1 MKSYLIV
8 FLMCMLTILG
18 VSAQEVEIYGY
29 FEPQYMGLYKD
40 ENYYQINSNKLRVD
54 LKSKA
59 VENTEIGA
67 NLIYLL
73 NFGKKS
79 WNILD
84 FLPERVTS
92 DIPIELYPL
101 FQFNYR
107 DTLYLDNV
115 YARLSFN
122 RFAITFGKQQISLGT
137 GYFSNPTDVFNVKD
151 ALDPTYE
158 QPGHNAV
165 RMDLYL
171 GTRLSLMALYSPI
184 EMDWGNS
191 GKLVRMKAGLEHFDF
206 SVLFNEMQYN
216 ITDFYTFQTEKQLRR
231 YIGLNFVGELLG
243 FGVWGEGAY
252 NFIESDDDFYEF
264 IVGADY
270 TFDSGLYTLIEY
282 HRNSQAKSD
291 YEDYDLNDWMR
302 FFVGEMKTIARDQL
316 YGFIQ
321 YPLTDLIAIG
331 TSAIISVSDG
341 STAFVPTIYYSLFEN
356 VELTLMMNLYVGD
369 EEKVYNSNLGNGGLL
384 RANIYF

>member
-1 MKSYLIV
+1 MKRNLIA
-8 FLMCMLTILG
+8 FLMCVMPIICT
-18 VSAQEVEIYGY
+18 VAQEVEIYGY

-40 ENYYQINSNKLRVD
+40 EDYYQLNSNKLRVD

-59 VENTEIGA
+59 VENTEFGA

-84 FLPERVTS
+84 FLPERVTY

-101 FQFNYR
+101 FQFTYR
-107 DTLYLDNV
+107 DTFYLDNV

-122 RFAITFGKQQISLGT
+122 RFAITVGKQQISLGT

-191 GKLVRMKAGLEHFDF
+191 GELVRMKAGLGHFDF
-206 SVLFNEMQYN
+206 SVLFNEMQYET
-216 ITDFYTFQTEKQLRR
+216 TDFYTFQTERQLRR

-252 NFIESDDDFYEF
+252 NFLKEDDDFYEF

-270 TFDSGLYTLIEY
+270 TFESGLYTLIEY
-282 HRNSQAKSD
+282 HRNSPAKAN
-291 YEDYDLNDWMR
+291 YEEYDLNDWMR
-302 FFVGEMKTIARDQL
+302 FFVGEIKTIARDQL

-331 TSAIISVSDG
+331 TSTIISVSDR
-341 STAFVPTIYYSLFEN
+341 SAAFVPTIYYSLFEN
-356 VELTLMMNLYVGD
+356 VELTLMMNFYIGD
-369 EEKVYNSNLGNGGLL
+369 EEKVYNSNLGNGGFL

>member
-1 MKSYLIV
+1 MKRNLIA
-8 FLMCMLTILG
+8 FLMCLVPTVGIL
-18 VSAQEVEIYGY
+18 AQEVEIYGY

-40 ENYYQINSNKLRVD
+40 ENYYQIHSNKLRVD

-84 FLPERVTS
+84 FLPERVTY

-101 FQFNYR
+101 FQFTYR
-107 DTLYLDNV
+107 DTFYLDNV
-115 YARLSFN
+115 YARLSFS
-122 RFAITFGKQQISLGT
+122 RFAITIGKQQISLGT
-137 GYFSNPTDVFNVKD
+137 GYFSNPTDVLNVKD

-191 GKLVRMKAGLEHFDF
+191 GKLVRMKAGLGHFDF
-206 SVLFNEMQYN
+206 SVLFNEMQYET
-216 ITDFYTFQTEKQLRR
+216 TDFYTFQTERQLRR
-231 YIGLNFVGELLG
+231 YIGLTFVGELLG

-252 NFIESDDDFYEF
+252 NFFESDDDFYEF

-270 TFDSGLYTLIEY
+270 TFESGLYTLIEY
-282 HRNSQAKSD
+282 HRNSLAKAN
-291 YEDYDLNDWMR
+291 YEEYNLNDWMR
-302 FFVGEMKTIARDQL
+302 FFVGEIKTIARDQL

-331 TSAIISVSDG
+331 TSTIISVSDR
-341 STAFVPTIYYSLFEN
+341 SAAFVPTIYYSLFEN
-356 VELTLMMNLYVGD
+356 VELTLMMNFYIGD
-369 EEKVYNSNLGNGGLL
+369 EEKVYNSNLGNGGFL

>member
-1 MKSYLIV
+1 MKRYVITFLICV
-8 FLMCMLTILG
+8 
-18 VSAQEVEIYGY
+18 VSITGLLAQEVEIYGY

-40 ENYYQINSNKLRVD
+40 GNYYQINSNKLRVD

-84 FLPERVTS
+84 FLPERLTT
-92 DIPIELYPL
+92 DIPIELFPL
-101 FQFNYR
+101 FQFTYR
-107 DTLYLDNV
+107 DTFYLDNV

-122 RFAITFGKQQISLGT
+122 RFAITVGKQQISLGT

-191 GKLVRMKAGLEHFDF
+191 GKLVRMKAGLGHFDF
-206 SVLFNEMQYN
+206 SVLFNEMQYKT
-216 ITDFYTFQTEKQLRR
+216 TDFHTFQTERQLRR
-231 YIGLNFVGELLG
+231 YIGLTFVGELLG

-252 NFIESDDDFYEF
+252 NFIESGDDFYEF

-270 TFDSGLYTLIEY
+270 TFESGLYTLIEY

-291 YEDYDLNDWMR
+291 YKDYNLNDWMR
-302 FFVGEMKTIARDQL
+302 FFIGETKTIARDQL

-331 TSAIISVSDG
+331 TSTIISVSDR
-341 STAFVPTIYYSLFEN
+341 SAAFVPTIYYSLFEN
-356 VELTLMMNLYVGD
+356 VELTLMMNFYIGD
-369 EEKVYNSNLGNGGLL
+369 EEKVYNSNLGNGGFL

>member
-1 MKSYLIV
+1 MKRYLIV
-8 FLMCMLTILG
+8 FLMCVVPILG
-18 VSAQEVEIYGY
+18 ILAQEVEIYGY

-40 ENYYQINSNKLRVD
+40 ENYFQINSNKLRVD

-59 VENTEIGA
+59 VENTEFGA

-79 WNILD
+79 WNIMD
-84 FLPERVTS
+84 FLPDRVTS

-101 FQFNYR
+101 FQFTYR

-122 RFAITFGKQQISLGT
+122 RFAITVGKQQISLGT

-184 EMDWGNS
+184 GIDWCNS
-191 GKLVRMKAGLEHFDF
+191 GKLVRMKAGLGHFDF
-206 SVLFNEMQYN
+206 SVLVNEMQYVN
-216 ITDFYTFQTEKQLRR
+216 TDFYTFQTQKQLRR

-252 NFIESDDDFYEF
+252 NFLNEDNNFYEF

-270 TFDSGLYTLIEY
+270 TFKSGLYTLIEY
-282 HRNSQAKSD
+282 HHNSLAKSD
-291 YEDYDLNDWMR
+291 YEEYDLNDWMR
-302 FFVGEMKTIARDQL
+302 FFVGETKTIARDQV

-331 TSAIISVSDG
+331 TSAIISVSDM
-341 STAFVPTIYYSLFEN
+341 SAVFVPTLYYSLFEN
-356 VELTLMMNLYVGD
+356 VELTLIMNFYVGD
-369 EEKVYNSNLGNGGLL
+369 EEKVYNSNLGNGGFM